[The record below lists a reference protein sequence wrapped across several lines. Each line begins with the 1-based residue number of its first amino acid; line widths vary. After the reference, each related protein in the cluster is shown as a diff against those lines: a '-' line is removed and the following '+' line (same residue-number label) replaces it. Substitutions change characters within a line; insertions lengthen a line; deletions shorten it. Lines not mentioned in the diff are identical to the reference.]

1 DHTIYYSLSDFRSDS
16 AKQNFLRAEEL
27 KKQITGLESEL
38 EELRNEYALSSN
50 AKRRNLSSSILS
62 KEDTWVNL
70 TTRLKETEKT
80 VRNLEIKQ
88 LNR

>member
-1 DHTIYYSLSDFRSDS
+1 LSDFRSDS